1 MGARLTVL
9 AALALRACQA
19 SRDCGDV
26 RCGEHERCC
35 ARGNA
40 STSNGN
46 GGAAAR
52 AFLDGAGWLARKLSG
67 VLILLLLFAMGYF
80 VQRVVC
86 PRPRGRRERARA
98 SRDTLLTTPPPPL
111 ETGTEFA
118 WPAPLPPPPP
128 PRLPAYEEVKHL
140 PTYEESVQEAEEE
153 EEEGLGGRRSEDNL
167 LEAAGALGRLRE
179 ERRTAA
185 RQSRSSRNSYRVD
198 DGRLLQHLPIG
209 FYPEHVLYNMSTGTL
224 ATDAADKA

>member
-1 MGARLTVL
+1 MGACLAVL

-35 ARGNA
+35 ARGNN

-46 GGAAAR
+46 GSGAATR

-67 VLILLLLFAMGYF
+67 VLILLLLFVMGYF

-98 SRDTLLTTPPPPL
+98 SQDTLLTTPPPPL
-111 ETGTEFA
+111 EPGAEFT
-118 WPAPLPPPPP
+118 WPAPLPPPP
-128 PRLPAYEEVKHL
+128 RLPAYDEVKHL
-140 PTYEESVQEAEEE
+140 PTYEESVQEVEEEEEE

-167 LEAAGALGRLRE
+167 LEAAGPLRRPRE

-185 RQSRSSRNSYRVD
+185 RQTRSSRNSV
-198 DGRLLQHLPIG
+198 
-209 FYPEHVLYNMSTGTL
+209 
-224 ATDAADKA
+224 

>member
-1 MGARLTVL
+1 MGARLALL

-26 RCGEHERCC
+26 SCGEHERCC
-35 ARGNA
+35 ARGNG

-46 GGAAAR
+46 GSSGAAAR

-86 PRPRGRRERARA
+86 PRPRGRRERVRA
-98 SRDTLLTTPPPPL
+98 SRDTLLTTSSPPPL
-111 ETGTEFA
+111 EPGTEFM

-128 PRLPAYEEVKHL
+128 PRLPAYDEVKHL

-153 EEEGLGGRRSEDNL
+153 EEEEEGLGGRRSQDNL
-167 LEAAGALGRLRE
+167 LEAAGAQRRPAE
-179 ERRTAA
+179 DRRTAA
-185 RQSRSSRNSYRVD
+185 RQTRGSRNSV
-198 DGRLLQHLPIG
+198 
-209 FYPEHVLYNMSTGTL
+209 
-224 ATDAADKA
+224 